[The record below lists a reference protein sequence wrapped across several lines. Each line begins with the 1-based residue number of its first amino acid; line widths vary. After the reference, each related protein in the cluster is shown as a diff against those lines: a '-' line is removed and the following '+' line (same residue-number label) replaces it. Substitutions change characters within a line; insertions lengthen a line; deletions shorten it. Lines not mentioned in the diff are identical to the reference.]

1 MIVKYKIDVSNEF
14 SAEFWKILTE
24 NFNAVLAKKQHSI
37 DGETINIDVTV
48 IDSKIKQYIK
58 LRTVIEA
65 VLKCNLY
72 LLFLKL

>member
-24 NFNAVLAKKQHSI
+24 NFNAVLTKKQHSI

-48 IDSKIKQYIK
+48 IDSKIK
-58 LRTVIEA
+58 
-65 VLKCNLY
+65 
-72 LLFLKL
+72 